1 MVTVVYLVITK
12 KVVISM
18 ILDRE
23 QVEQIAFLAR
33 LELTEEEKEQY
44 AAQLSEILSH
54 AAKLQELDTTGIQP
68 TVHIL
73 PVLNVFRED
82 EPGES
87 LPIELALANAPEQAG
102 GCFVVPRIIEE

>member
-1 MVTVVYLVITK
+1 
-12 KVVISM
+12 M

-23 QVEQIAFLAR
+23 QVEQIAYLAR

-44 AAQLSEILSH
+44 AAQLSEILAH
-54 AAKLQELDTTGIQP
+54 FAKLQELETTGVPP
-68 TVHIL
+68 TTHIL

-87 LPIELALANAPEQAG
+87 LPVEEALANAPQQAG
-102 GCFVVPRIIEE
+102 GYFVVPRVIEE